1 MEPSTAAI
9 VAAAAANAVVL
20 LGGFALWLAHRTR
33 RAERLEQRERERA
46 QLYLGPVEARLA
58 ELARGMDAIA
68 VEVERVAEAQ
78 RYLVARGQPAVAPQP
93 LTAPAPT
100 VSAPRTVTPH

>member
-9 VAAAAANAVVL
+9 VAAVAANAVVV

-58 ELARGMDAIA
+58 ELARGVEAIA

-78 RYLVARGQPAVAPQP
+78 RYLVARGQLPVAPP
-93 LTAPAPT
+93 ALTGPARPD
-100 VSAPRTVTPH
+100 SAPRIVTPH

>member
-1 MEPSTAAI
+1 MDPSATAI
-9 VAAAAANAVVL
+9 VAAVAANAVVL
-20 LGGFALWLAHRTR
+20 LGSFALWLAHRTR

-58 ELARGMDAIA
+58 ELAQAVDAIA

-78 RYLVARGQPAVAPQP
+78 RYLLERGQPPVAPLP
-93 LTAPAPT
+93 LTSPASP
-100 VSAPRTVTPH
+100 VSATRTVTPH

>member
-1 MEPSTAAI
+1 MEPTAAAI
-9 VAAAAANAVVL
+9 VAAVAANAIVV

-58 ELARGMDAIA
+58 ELTRAVDTIA

-78 RYLVARGQPAVAPQP
+78 RYLVGREQPPVAP
-93 LTAPAPT
+93 LPAPRG
-100 VSAPRTVTPH
+100 SAPRVVTPH